1 MARRGKSSGPP
12 GSAALPP
19 KDLAALDRSAPAPR
33 SDLATP
39 GLPAP
44 ESEPEN
50 GQGSALPHSINLVDF
65 TFGNTRFRDFT
76 ARLTPKEVREDL
88 LRFAVQ
94 MERKS
99 HRGVDISTCALRL
112 LEFHVETSKDI
123 PAPLSD
129 AYDVRL
135 QRNVHLEEENGVE
148 LYLKLIKKAMA
159 LLPENEEAR
168 TALKESVMRIVGVE
182 VEEEEKP
189 ELELEE
195 EEGRG
200 GSGKRYL

>member
-19 KDLAALDRSAPAPR
+19 KDLAALDRSAPGTPIRYTPLRHSRDFAAPR

-123 PAPLSD
+123 PAPLS
-129 AYDVRL
+129 
-135 QRNVHLEEENGVE
+135 E
-148 LYLKLIKKAMA
+148 
-159 LLPENEEAR
+159 
-168 TALKESVMRIVGVE
+168 
-182 VEEEEKP
+182 
-189 ELELEE
+189 
-195 EEGRG
+195 
-200 GSGKRYL
+200 